1 MLLGRAGRVLTRD
14 HVVVVAFE
22 LLKKGMTVSGIRS
35 KPLHWRRDVRN
46 WLASVQ
52 QYQRRY
58 GLDLR
63 RAALY
68 QGQNFPTNALIEFIG
83 RFIEKKLAM
92 WVIKNALQESGAA
105 LSVPLDDATLNFMTN
120 LAVDSV
126 LASA

>member
-1 MLLGRAGRVLTRD
+1 MRDGRVLIRD

-22 LLKKGMTVSGIRS
+22 LFKEGVTVSGIRS
-35 KPLHWRRDVRN
+35 KPLRWRRDVRN
-46 WLASVQ
+46 WLASIQ

-63 RAALY
+63 RAA
-68 QGQNFPTNALIEFIG
+68 QHEGQNFPTNALIEFIG
-83 RFIEKKLAM
+83 RSVEKKLAM
-92 WVIKNALQESGAA
+92 WVIKNALRESAAA

-120 LAVDSV
+120 LALNSV